1 MNAAMSSTQP
11 TIPTQMSVTST
22 PNEECP
28 SNTTSHPKTTHL
40 LDKVCLVIDLE
51 GFCLGDQFLPRE
63 LGWCDW
69 TGQHRGSIHYKP
81 SVPWH
86 DLSPKD
92 QRTAYDCTT
101 HIHGLAYYPQNLY
114 HLAHE
119 LKTDAQHLYQQHKTS
134 ERSLVAYKGSLIQ
147 RRWLT
152 SWGMPHVD
160 LEPLGCPKFK
170 DLPRLSSVG
179 SCGQHEHPL
188 QLHCPQ
194 VECYHFVQWMRGQ
207 RGLDHDTRYIHHERT
222 QRFLA
227 AQKPRTCLRSMSTQP
242 HYRHFRFCPDRM

>member
-179 SCGQHEHPL
+179 S
-188 QLHCPQ
+188 
-194 VECYHFVQWMRGQ
+194 
-207 RGLDHDTRYIHHERT
+207 
-222 QRFLA
+222 
-227 AQKPRTCLRSMSTQP
+227 
-242 HYRHFRFCPDRM
+242 